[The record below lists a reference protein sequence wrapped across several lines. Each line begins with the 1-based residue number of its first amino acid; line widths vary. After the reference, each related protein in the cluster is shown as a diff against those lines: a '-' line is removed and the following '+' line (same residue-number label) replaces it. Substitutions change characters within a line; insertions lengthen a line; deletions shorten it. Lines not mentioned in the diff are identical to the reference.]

1 MTSTLHIFCRTVFKL
16 KKAKIFYALDFNF
29 DCITCSFHL
38 LTAFDAAKLGLSDY
52 LIPHTRSRECR
63 PLLCMNLRILSCLVN
78 IWRDDAIQKTN
89 LHNFRWHRAQRRKP
103 KRSTNW
109 SCILIVSLSATCSL
123 HSYIHLLKKQMNNL
137 TKFQESSHLHRK
149 THFLFVFRFS
159 IKDSIIPLACSV
171 NVHCIAAR
179 CTYSYQTT
187 CFVERRI
194 MKFNHC

>member
-1 MTSTLHIFCRTVFKL
+1 MRRNLGCPTIWYRIHAHVNVDHCCAWIYEFWVVWSTFDVMTRYKKRIYTISADTEHREGNQNVLH
-16 KKAKIFYALDFNF
+16 
-29 DCITCSFHL
+29 
-38 LTAFDAAKLGLSDY
+38 
-52 LIPHTRSRECR
+52 
-63 PLLCMNLRILSCLVN
+63 
-78 IWRDDAIQKTN
+78 
-89 LHNFRWHRAQRRKP
+89 
-103 KRSTNW
+103 NW